1 MNTELIAGPYEMV
14 KEGNKVTLSLTNDMS
29 VQREKYDLFE
39 KNWLLTSQSQSEKA
53 ESLETAILTLEM
65 ELTDLRDDL
74 YEE

>member
-39 KNWLLTSQSQSEKA
+39 KNWLLTSQS
-53 ESLETAILTLEM
+53 
-65 ELTDLRDDL
+65 
-74 YEE
+74 